1 MRFMMLMYPGNNAY
15 REREIEPEALSAMM
29 QYNEELANAG
39 VLLSLDGLQ
48 SPDLGA
54 RITFDNR
61 KPTVIDGP
69 YIEAKELL
77 GGFWMIKVDSKQEA
91 IDWASRCP
99 VSPGEWIEV
108 RQVFEMPDY
117 GIEPGTDLAEQAG
130 RIEAGIHS
138 AAGASS

>member
-1 MRFMMLMYPGNNAY
+1 MLMYPGDNAY
-15 REREIEPEALSAMM
+15 KEREIEPEALAAMM

-48 SPDLGA
+48 SPALGA

-61 KPTVIDGP
+61 GPTVIDGP

-77 GGFWMIKVDSKQEA
+77 GGYWMIKVDSKQEA
-91 IDWASRCP
+91 IEWASRCP

-108 RQVFEMPDY
+108 RQVYEMPEY
-117 GIEPGTDLAEQAG
+117 GIEPDSELAEQAKRVEEG
-130 RIEAGIHS
+130 MQ
-138 AAGASS
+138 AATGAT